1 MSEDVRA
8 LIAGLLLIGLCALAA
23 CTTTGAP
30 RPEPEIRTVEV
41 QVPVPQPCPAGE
53 RLGAA
58 PVYPDTDAALG
69 AATDIFERV
78 RLLLAG
84 RELRNARLS
93 AVEDALAACR

>member
-8 LIAGLLLIGLCALAA
+8 LIALLLLIGLCGLAA
-23 CTTTGAP
+23 CATTGAP

-53 RLGAA
+53 RLGS
-58 PVYPDTDAALG
+58 PPTYPDTDVALG
-69 AATDIFERV
+69 AASDIFERV

-84 RELRNARLS
+84 RALRSARLS
-93 AVEDALAACR
+93 AVEAALEACR